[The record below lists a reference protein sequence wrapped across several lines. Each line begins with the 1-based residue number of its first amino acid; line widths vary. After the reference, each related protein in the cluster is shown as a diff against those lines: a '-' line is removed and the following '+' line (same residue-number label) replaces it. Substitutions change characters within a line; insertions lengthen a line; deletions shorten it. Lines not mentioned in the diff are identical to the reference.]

1 MQHRPCTGRPLLPP
15 VGRGRGACAGQR
27 SRTGTACCARG
38 NRLRAAVQVT
48 PFGMHTIVVG
58 TPIVAL
64 AHRQLLP
71 PLAGALDLAV
81 PPSAMP

>member
-1 MQHRPCTGRPLLPP
+1 
-15 VGRGRGACAGQR
+15 
-27 SRTGTACCARG
+27 
-38 NRLRAAVQVT
+38 
-48 PFGMHTIVVG
+48 MHTIVVG